1 MTDPDR
7 CLLCCPIRRDLYVD
21 IGAYAYAR
29 GITVSETMRRAL
41 ARLIEADPSADAS
54 ELATAA
60 QLGDMGIRPYTP
72 RTASQLA
79 RAAFAA
85 RAEAAAQ
92 PSPHP
97 SPLDTIETSVSI

>member
-1 MTDPDR
+1 MSDPDR

-21 IGAYAYAR
+21 VGAYAYAR
-29 GITVSETMRRAL
+29 GITVSELMRRAL
-41 ARLIEADPSADAS
+41 ARLITDDPSADAS
-54 ELATAA
+54 ELASAA

-85 RAEAAAQ
+85 RAEAQ
-92 PSPHP
+92 RDPSD
-97 SPLDTIETSVSI
+97 PLDTIETSVSILG